1 MSEPKPEIVL
11 KIHEAYGWKNE
22 RQSQYTNYQ
31 GQFDKLYNDIESGK
45 FGDNAKTGEWYLWV
59 KGIKDANPKPANL
72 STLESELQ
80 TLLESEE

>member
-1 MSEPKPEIVL
+1 MS
-11 KIHEAYGWKNE
+11 
-22 RQSQYTNYQ
+22 T
-31 GQFDKLYNDIESGK
+31 DKLYNDIESGK